1 MIAEVY
7 EGIVD
12 TSVAGFGQ
20 SLDRYEV
27 IDFTQGLYR
36 PDTVFVIR
44 RPSKHDFSLHYFWLG
59 EALQNKLNNMYDT

>member
-44 RPSKHDFSLHYFWLG
+44 TPSKHDFSLHYFWLG
-59 EALQNKLNNMYDT
+59 ETLW